1 LRQGWAIK
9 NLSTLA
15 TSILP
20 HTKRSRLSTI
30 YLSIKK
36 KKEEGKV
43 SIVIAIIRV
52 SYPQLELSIR
62 EDWLG

>member
-9 NLSTLA
+9 NISTLA

-30 YLSIKK
+30 YLSIK

>member
-36 KKEEGKV
+36 EEEGKV
-43 SIVIAIIRV
+43 SIDIATIRV

>member
-36 KKEEGKV
+36 KKGKV
-43 SIVIAIIRV
+43 SIVIATIRV

>member
-36 KKEEGKV
+36 KEGKV
-43 SIVIAIIRV
+43 SIVIATIRV